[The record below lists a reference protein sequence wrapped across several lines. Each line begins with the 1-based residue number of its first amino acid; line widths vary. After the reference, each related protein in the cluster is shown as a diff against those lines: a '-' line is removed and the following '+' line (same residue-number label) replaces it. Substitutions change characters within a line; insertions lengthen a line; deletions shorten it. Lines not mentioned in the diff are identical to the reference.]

1 MGAEKDNKK
10 MTFETALARLEA
22 IVQEMEDGKTDLDSM
37 LRSFEEGQ
45 RLIQFCNGRLQEVE
59 RKIEQLAKADGT
71 IVAKPMN
78 VEDDL

>member
-22 IVQEMEDGKTDLDSM
+22 IVQEMEDGKTDLYSM

-45 RLIQFCNGRLQEVE
+45 RLVQFCNGRLQEVE

>member
-45 RLIQFCNGRLQEVE
+45 RLVQFCNGRLQEVE

>member
-1 MGAEKDNKK
+1 MGGEKDNKK

-45 RLIQFCNGRLQEVE
+45 RLVQFCNGRLQEVE